1 MKLFLGMMQRA
12 GIEDASKLPDE
23 AAQKASET
31 AAQNYQPNRAQRRAY
46 GRQRMGQQRWDKKLA
61 GLYGIPKAFR
71 GYSKHYGS
79 STEMMLSELLQQ
91 GAIKYKEM
99 ADGTTTTAT
108 N

>member
-23 AAQKASET
+23 AEQIAAEI
-31 AAQNYQPNRAQRRAY
+31 AAQNYQPNRAQRRAAA
-46 GRQRMGQQRWDKKLA
+46 RQRIDQRWDKKLA
-61 GLYGIPKAFR
+61 NLYGIPKAFR

-91 GAIKYKEM
+91 GAIQYKEM
-99 ADGTTTTAT
+99 ADGTTTTT